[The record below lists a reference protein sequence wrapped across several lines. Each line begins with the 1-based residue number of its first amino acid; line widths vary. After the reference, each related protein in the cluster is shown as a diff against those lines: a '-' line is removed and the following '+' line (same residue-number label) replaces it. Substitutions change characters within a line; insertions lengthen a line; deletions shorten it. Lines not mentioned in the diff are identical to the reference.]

1 MLRPQIWCW
10 KWSSFDWV
18 FMANLSKK
26 HKKWIWL
33 HKHWKKE
40 QKENKSFQKKISQ
53 KHFLHNRFLTN
64 FGRFIAKF
72 WFSSFLQL
80 FVEMFAHVSFNQQF
94 LSQGGPRAGRTDQSN
109 SEYLCLSHPC
119 IQDREAIIKRSEK
132 SEACSERLEANSKK
146 SVLKDFPSDDYYSIC
161 HCGSFCETEREK
173 L

>member
-10 KWSSFDWV
+10 KWSSFDW
-18 FMANLSKK
+18 FFHGQFEQKNTKNGFDFINSE
-26 HKKWIWL
+26 
-33 HKHWKKE
+33 KKE
-40 QKENKSFQKKISQ
+40 QKENKSFQKYNFSKTL
-53 KHFLHNRFLTN
+53 FRFLTN
-64 FGRFIAKF
+64 FGGFIAKF

-109 SEYLCLSHPC
+109 SEYLCRSHPC
-119 IQDREAIIKRSEK
+119 IQNREAIIKRSEK
-132 SEACSERLEANSKK
+132 PEACSERLEANLTK
-146 SVLKDFPSDDYYSIC
+146 SVLKDFSSDDYYSIC